1 MKPFAFRSAALCCCL
16 FVFSAFAAGPPATDT
31 PPARVMLIG
40 LFHFDNP
47 GLDAVKFTPIDV
59 MQPKQ

>member
-16 FVFSAFAAGPPATDT
+16 LAFSAFAAGPPATDT